1 MTRLTTEECIY
12 IINNAGDMFA
22 QLRYAYDKGFTDGQE
37 MLKEKQNDERLIED
51 EFMR

>member
-1 MTRLTTEECIY
+1 MKLTTEECIY
-12 IINNAGDMFA
+12 IINNCGDMFE

-37 MLKEKQNDERLIED
+37 VLKETQMAERLLED